1 MFHFSPGMLNP
12 ESVLTMHSV
21 RPLEVSQPHRNR
33 SSSWTSRRLL
43 NGLSRAEPRF
53 SLQYETDENSYLLRL
68 KIIGAY
74 SLAKKDIFGA
84 SDPYVRVELQK
95 ADGDVTIETF
105 LTKTKKK
112 TLNPVWNQEFVFR
125 VRPQEHKLLIQVFD
139 ENRLTRDDFLGM
151 VEIPLA
157 SVPAESAAS
166 ARPNVVKYS
175 LRPRSARSRVRGY
188 IEVYHALVGRVGE
201 TGTEE
206 QPTPPDDWEL
216 VDPAPQVG
224 TVQPAA
230 TVPSGAGADWE
241 LIDPAEV
248 AHVTIGGDPLPP
260 GWEERQDANGRTY
273 YVNHNERS
281 TQWERPNINLTRNM
295 STESQ
300 AERMETAVTEF
311 QRRFHISADEA
322 ANSAQ
327 AADQRQEDLSN
338 RSGETNSTDTPYAT
352 PARSPDLRAHSI
364 SNETDCDSSLRGE
377 DDDVVCANETARSN
391 DAQVAQDSCDNEAS
405 TSQVPTDT
413 ATDKEVD
420 ANDVH
425 DDETKQDQ
433 VETQDDSVA
442 ETNEAEVT
450 NDVVVNGTETEASEV
465 EANGDVE
472 TSEHRNVPETT
483 VTDDVETDEHR
494 AAGTIEVENGVE
506 SQEGGDDSNQDIEI
520 VDAAEATEQS
530 LTFDENHFSTPVGGL
545 SPRARRRTTS
555 SLEDS
560 EDETDG
566 STEST
571 RSSSASSTGSQN
583 LPNSDGLPPGW
594 TMQRAPNGRIF
605 FIDHNQKTTTWIDPR
620 TGCASH
626 LPSAAAAASAE
637 ADELGALPEGWEE
650 RVHTDGRI
658 FFIDHNTRT
667 TQWEDPRLSNPQ
679 IAGPAVPYSR
689 DYKRKYEYLKSQLRK
704 PSNVPNKFEIKVRR
718 NSILEDSYR
727 IISSVV
733 RLDLLKTKLW
743 VEFESEVGLDY
754 GGLAREWFFL
764 LSKEMFNPYYGLFE
778 YSAMDNYTL
787 QINPNSGVCNEE
799 HLNYFKF
806 IGRVAGMAVYHG
818 KLLDAFFIRPFYK
831 MMLGKQIDLNDME
844 SVDLEYY
851 NSLMW
856 IKENDPSELDL
867 TFSVDEEQFGK
878 TIQRDL
884 KPGGANISVDNENK
898 DEYIKLVIQWRFVS
912 RVQEQMFAFLEGL
925 GALVPLPLLKI
936 FDEHELELLLC
947 GIQHIDVRDWRA
959 NTLYKGDYHA
969 NHLVVQWFWRVVLSF
984 SNEMRSRLLQF
995 VTGTSR
1001 VPMNGFK
1008 ELYGSNGPQLFTIEK
1023 WGSPDNYPRAHT
1035 CFNRIDLPPYESYQ
1049 QLREKL
1055 IKAIEGSQGFAGVD

>member
-1 MFHFSPGMLNP
+1 MLD
-12 ESVLTMHSV
+12 SRTVAVMHNA
-21 RPLEVSQPHRNR
+21 RPLDVAETGERHRNR
-33 SSSWTSRRLL
+33 SSSWTSRRWQ
-43 NGLSRAEPRF
+43 NGLFRQEPRY
-53 SLQYETDENSYLLRL
+53 SLQCQTDENSFLLRL
-68 KIIGAY
+68 KIIGAN

-95 ADGDVTIETF
+95 VDGDVTIETF

-112 TLNPVWNQEFVFR
+112 TLNPVWNQEFIFR
-125 VRPQEHKLLIQVFD
+125 VKPQEHKLLIQVFD

-151 VEIPLA
+151 VEVPLG

-166 ARPNVVKYS
+166 ARPNVVKYP
-175 LRPRSARSRVRGY
+175 LRPRRSVARSRVRGY
-188 IEVYHALVGRVGE
+188 IEVYHALVGRVGDPATDE
-201 TGTEE
+201 AANRTADDWEMVEPINQVGTV
-206 QPTPPDDWEL
+206 QPVHDTSAGGAGADDDWEL
-216 VDPAPQVG
+216 VDASQ
-224 TVQPAA
+224 
-230 TVPSGAGADWE
+230 
-241 LIDPAEV
+241 LLNI
-248 AHVTIGGDPLPP
+248 TIGGDALPP

-273 YVNHNERS
+273 YVNHIERT
-281 TQWERPNINLTRNM
+281 TQWERPTFTRHM
-295 STESQ
+295 SVESQ
-300 AERMETAVTEF
+300 AERIENAATEF
-311 QRRFHISADEA
+311 QRRFHISADEERA
-322 ANSAQ
+322 S
-327 AADQRQEDLSN
+327 S
-338 RSGETNSTDTPYAT
+338 
-352 PARSPDLRAHSI
+352 PAPAP
-364 SNETDCDSSLRGE
+364 
-377 DDDVVCANETARSN
+377 
-391 DAQVAQDSCDNEAS
+391 QQ
-405 TSQVPTDT
+405 
-413 ATDKEVD
+413 
-420 ANDVH
+420 
-425 DDETKQDQ
+425 
-433 VETQDDSVA
+433 
-442 ETNEAEVT
+442 
-450 NDVVVNGTETEASEV
+450 
-465 EANGDVE
+465 
-472 TSEHRNVPETT
+472 
-483 VTDDVETDEHR
+483 
-494 AAGTIEVENGVE
+494 
-506 SQEGGDDSNQDIEI
+506 
-520 VDAAEATEQS
+520 
-530 LTFDENHFSTPVGGL
+530 
-545 SPRARRRTTS
+545 
-555 SLEDS
+555 
-560 EDETDG
+560 DETDG

-571 RSSSASSTGSQN
+571 RSSASSSQSQN
-583 LPNSDGLPPGW
+583 LPSSEGLPPGW
-594 TMQRAPNGRIF
+594 SMQRAPNGRIF
-605 FIDHNQKTTTWIDPR
+605 FIDHNKKTTTWIDPR
-620 TGCASH
+620 TGCASS
-626 LPSAAAAASAE
+626 LPSAE
-637 ADELGALPEGWEE
+637 AGGAGGAGDGDELGALPEGWEE

-704 PSNVPNKFEIKVRR
+704 PNNVPNKFEIKVRR

-727 IISSVV
+727 IISSVS

-831 MMLGKQIDLNDME
+831 MMLGKAIDLHDME

-856 IKENDPSELDL
+856 IKENDPSELYL
-867 TFSVDEEQFGK
+867 TFAVDEEQFGK
-878 TIQRDL
+878 TVQREL
-884 KPGGANISVDNENK
+884 KPGGSNIPIDNDNK
-898 DEYIKLVIQWRFVS
+898 LEYIKLVIEWRFVS
-912 RVQEQMFAFLEGL
+912 RVVEQMVAFLDGF

-947 GIQHIDVRDWRA
+947 GIQHIDVRDWRS

-1023 WGSPDNYPRAHT
+1023 WGSPENYPRAHT